1 MRVAEIV
8 SDFRNLQHYIA
19 QIQASPSAEDY
30 YLQGYTLLRASITE
44 AQAVLASPYSFGN
57 GADPEG
63 DEEAEK
69 SQLQAYVSHTPIE

>member
-19 QIQASPSAEDY
+19 QIQANPSAEDY

-44 AQAVLASPYSFGN
+44 AQAVLASPYAYGAA
-57 GADPEG
+57 ADPEG
-63 DEEAEK
+63 DVEAEK
-69 SQLQAYVSHTPIE
+69 AQLQAYVFPRRI